1 MRIYYRVGMKSKE
14 SNSPRRQ
21 EALEPRTYGGI
32 CCEQWAI
39 LTERR
44 GWEEGG
50 DERGGRRREIEGAK
64 PDTVQ
69 LVNSLGCREFLSD
82 EVFQLLGKRRGRPS
96 AEMRGVR

>member
-1 MRIYYRVGMKSKE
+1 MRIYYREGMKSKE

-39 LTERR
+39 LAERR

-50 DERGGRRREIEGAK
+50 DEKGGRGREREGPSRTQFSLLTHWGAGNSCLMKSSNYLAK
-64 PDTVQ
+64 EEVDHQ
-69 LVNSLGCREFLSD
+69 LR
-82 EVFQLLGKRRGRPS
+82 
-96 AEMRGVR
+96 